1 MRLYC
6 PQSTTKFDHKIRNAT
21 NTHLSDEYLAANKL
35 TLTRCTCDNLAL
47 QEVLSL
53 LMRCLAYL
61 LLDKAMLRQRN
72 MQVYMLILR
81 QSILSKPRAL

>member
-6 PQSTTKFDHKIRNAT
+6 LQSTTKFDHKIRNAT
-21 NTHLSDEYLAANKL
+21 NTHLSDEYLAANMP
-35 TLTRCTCDNLAL
+35 TLVRRTCDNLFA

-61 LLDKAMLRQRN
+61 LQGKTMLGKGIYL
-72 MQVYMLILR
+72 VYMLILR
-81 QSILSKPRAL
+81 QTILSKPRAL

>member
-1 MRLYC
+1 MQLHC
-6 PQSTTKFDHKIRNAT
+6 LQSTTKFDHKIRNAT

-35 TLTRCTCDNLAL
+35 TLTHRTCDNLAL

-61 LLDKAMLRQRN
+61 LQGKTMLRQRN
-72 MQVYMLILR
+72 IPGLYADFAANDL
-81 QSILSKPRAL
+81 K

>member
-1 MRLYC
+1 MQLIPILVTSIGLGLRC
-6 PQSTTKFDHKIRNAT
+6 
-21 NTHLSDEYLAANKL
+21 LAANMP
-35 TLTRCTCDNLAL
+35 TLIRRTCDNLAL

-72 MQVYMLILR
+72 IPSLYADFAANDL
-81 QSILSKPRAL
+81 K